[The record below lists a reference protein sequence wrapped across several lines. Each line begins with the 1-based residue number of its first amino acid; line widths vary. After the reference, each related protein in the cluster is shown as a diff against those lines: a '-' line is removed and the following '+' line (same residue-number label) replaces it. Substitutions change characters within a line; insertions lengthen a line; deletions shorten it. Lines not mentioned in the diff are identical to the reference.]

1 MARNSVPGMPDGVD
15 DDVIRSMDAIR
26 SVVRALRINTRAIEQ
41 KIGISLAQLFVLQ
54 QVAERP
60 AESLNDLAE
69 RTATHQSSVSVV
81 VRRLAD
87 RGLVSR
93 RASTMDK
100 RRVQI
105 AVTPAGEK
113 LLVGAPR
120 TIQLRLMTALEKLPA
135 EDRSSLANLLE
146 RWLDAAGISF
156 ATPPMLD
163 EADDDANSTAIG
175 A

>member
-1 MARNSVPGMPDGVD
+1 MGANSYQSDVVENDAD
-15 DDVIRSMDAIR
+15 DITRSMDAIR
-26 SVVRALRINTRAIEQ
+26 AIVRGLRLNTRAIEL

-81 VRRLAD
+81 VRRLVD

-93 RASTMDK
+93 RASTVDK

-105 AVTPAGEK
+105 AVTPAGK
-113 LLVGAPR
+113 ALLVGAPR
-120 TIQLRLMTALEKLPA
+120 TIQLRLITAMEHLSA
-135 EDRSSLANLLE
+135 ADRRQLADLLE
-146 RWLDAAGISF
+146 RWLTAAGISYSS
-156 ATPPMLD
+156 PPMMG
-163 EADDDANSTAIG
+163 EEDDAGSVSL
-175 A
+175 

>member
-1 MARNSVPGMPDGVD
+1 MGANLDSEFDPERES
-15 DDVIRSMDAIR
+15 DDVTRSMDAIR
-26 SVVRALRINTRAIEQ
+26 AVVRALRLNTRAIEQ

-81 VRRLAD
+81 VRRLVD

-93 RASTMDK
+93 RSSTVDK

-105 AVTPAGEK
+105 AVTDKGHD
-113 LLVGAPR
+113 LLKGAPR
-120 TIQLRLMTALEKLPA
+120 TIQVRLINAMEKLTPPERRQLA
-135 EDRSSLANLLE
+135 DLFELWLRS
-146 RWLDAAGISF
+146 AGISY
-156 ATPPMLD
+156 TSPPMMGEDD
-163 EADDDANSTAIG
+163 EPGDAG
-175 A
+175 

>member
-1 MARNSVPGMPDGVD
+1 MKANPDVD
-15 DDVIRSMDAIR
+15 PESHEVSEDLTRSMDAVRAI
-26 SVVRALRINTRAIEQ
+26 VRALRLNTREIEL

-81 VRRLAD
+81 VRRLVD

-93 RASTMDK
+93 RSSTVDK

-105 AVTPAGEK
+105 AVTPAGQS
-113 LLVGAPR
+113 LLRGAPR
-120 TIQLRLMTALEKLPA
+120 TIQTRLITAMEAL
-135 EDRSSLANLLE
+135 SSDERRQLADLLE
-146 RWLDAAGISF
+146 RW
-156 ATPPMLD
+156 
-163 EADDDANSTAIG
+163 
-175 A
+175 

>member
-1 MARNSVPGMPDGVD
+1 
-15 DDVIRSMDAIR
+15 MDAVR
-26 SVVRALRINTRAIEQ
+26 AVVRALRLNTREIEL

-81 VRRLAD
+81 VRRLVD

-93 RASTMDK
+93 RSSTVDK

-105 AVTPAGEK
+105 AATPAGVD
-113 LLVGAPR
+113 LLKGAPR
-120 TIQLRLMTALEKLPA
+120 TIQTRLINAMERLTATERRDLADLFEKWLGA
-135 EDRSSLANLLE
+135 ANVSLNV
-146 RWLDAAGISF
+146 
-156 ATPPMLD
+156 PPMMGEE
-163 EADDDANSTAIG
+163 EAL
-175 A
+175 